1 MEKKNQTRQSTT
13 IEMETRQMML
23 GDEKKRT
30 CARTLKLIQIFDTK
44 IELTVLLYTFK
55 HYHVR
60 TLMHAFA
67 HTLIFPIFS
76 HVLSWFY
83 YFISFHFL

>member
-1 MEKKNQTRQSTT
+1 M
-13 IEMETRQMML
+13 IL
-23 GDEKKRT
+23 GDDKKKT
-30 CARTLKLIQIFDTK
+30 CARTLKLIQIFDSE

-67 HTLIFPIFS
+67 HTLIFSNFFF
-76 HVLSWFY
+76 HVLS
-83 YFISFHFL
+83 